1 MVSIPWG
8 KSRFT
13 VVHMENNVINKN
25 NTRINSCT
33 YNCKPTFAQSCIL
46 SNIDKNSHAKRKKR
60 KKKRREKK
68 DKRRRKEKKKIQ
80 KPFHYQNIPLE
91 FDFK

>member
-33 YNCKPTFAQSCIL
+33 YNCKPTFAPSCIL
-46 SNIDKNSHAKRKKR
+46 SNIDKNSRAKRKKR
-60 KKKRREKK
+60 KKKEKK
-68 DKRRRKEKKKIQ
+68 RKIKEKKKYRNYLTIRISLW
-80 KPFHYQNIPLE
+80 NLTLNE
-91 FDFK
+91 